1 MARPVKKKRLK
12 ILHRNE
18 DSSMHV
24 TKQDSPYFPLKVFL
38 LVIGAVVVQTS
49 AAPYL
54 TVLGAKPDVAMVIV
68 ICLAM
73 MRGPVWGATVGFATG
88 LLIDIALFQTLGI
101 SSFLFTLAG
110 YFSGRYAEGV
120 DPDSWFP
127 PVLIV
132 FVCTAVVQVLHAM
145 IMFLLGVEAS
155 AGFVLLRIVL
165 PTAILN
171 ALLAAP
177 IFVVSRWLL
186 GGEKRTGLFSEQ

>member
-1 MARPVKKKRLK
+1 
-12 ILHRNE
+12 
-18 DSSMHV
+18 MHV
-24 TKQDSPYFPLKVFL
+24 TTQDSPYFPFKVFL

-49 AAPYL
+49 VAPYL

-73 MRGPVWGATVGFATG
+73 MRGPIWGATVGFATG

-127 PVLIV
+127 PVFTV

-145 IMFLLGVEAS
+145 IMFLLGVEA
-155 AGFVLLRIVL
+155 AVGFVLLRIVL

>member
-1 MARPVKKKRLK
+1 MQALQ
-12 ILHRNE
+12 E
-18 DSSMHV
+18 
-24 TKQDSPYFPLKVFL
+24 SPFFPLKVFV
-38 LVIGAVVVQTS
+38 LVIVAVVVQTS
-49 AAPYL
+49 VAPYL

-68 ICLAM
+68 VCLAM
-73 MRGPVWGATVGFATG
+73 MRGPVWGATVGFAAG

-101 SSFLFTLAG
+101 SSFLFTLVG

-127 PVLIV
+127 PIFIV
-132 FVCTAVVQVLHAM
+132 FVSSAIVQVLHAM

-155 AGFVLLRIVL
+155 VAFVLLRIVL
-165 PTAILN
+165 PTSVLN

-177 IFVVSRWLL
+177 IFVVSRWWL